1 MEERKTATKCVQ
13 AGYSPK
19 SGEANV
25 MPINMSTTY
34 RYETTQEMA
43 HLFDV
48 PKDGHIYTRISNP
61 TTSVFET
68 KLAQLEGGSGALACS
83 SGMAAEL
90 LAVITV
96 ANAGDNI
103 LALSTIYGG
112 SFNLFKVTLPKMG
125 IEVRFFTPDSTDEEI
140 ESLIDEK
147 TKMFYGETVANPAM
161 VVFDFDRYS
170 AICKKYKLLLCVD
183 NTLATPILVKPF
195 NFGAN
200 VIIHST
206 TKYLDGHAV
215 SVGGAVIDG
224 GNFKFENN
232 PRYKDFYTPDE
243 SYHGTVY
250 TKEGGNS
257 AYILKARMQYMRDLG
272 MGMSPFNAFLTNLGT
287 ETLALRMREHSN
299 NALACAK
306 YLSGHSAVE
315 WVRYPGLK
323 SDKYHNLGEKYFKG
337 GCSGMLVFGIRGG
350 KEAGEK
356 FINSLNMIRQLTH
369 IADVRSCVL
378 HPASTTHRQLSDS
391 DLISCGISSNLIR
404 LSIGIEDKEDIIS
417 DIEQA
422 LFKSQ
427 N

>member
-1 MEERKTATKCVQ
+1 MEKFNTATNCVQ
-13 AGYSPK
+13 AGYNPK
-19 SGEANV
+19 SSEPNV
-25 MPINMSTTY
+25 MPINMSTTF
-34 RYETTQEMA
+34 RYETTEEMA

-61 TTSVFET
+61 TTCMFEE
-68 KLAQLEGGSGALACS
+68 KIAALEGGVGAMACS

-90 LAVITV
+90 LAVLTV

-103 LALSTIYGG
+103 IALSTLYGG
-112 SFNLFKVTLPKMG
+112 TYNLFKVTLKKMG
-125 IEVRFFTPDSTDEEI
+125 IEARFFTPDSANEEI
-140 ESLIDEK
+140 EKLIDDR
-147 TKMFYGETVANPAM
+147 TKMVYGETVANPAM

-170 AICKKYKLLLCVD
+170 AICKRHGILLCID

-195 NFGAN
+195 KLGAN

-215 SVGGAVIDG
+215 SVGGAIVDG
-224 GNFKFENN
+224 GNFNYLNN

-243 SYHGTVY
+243 TYHGTVY
-250 TKEGGNS
+250 TKEGGAA

-272 MGMSPFNAFLTNLGT
+272 TTMSPFNAFITNLGT

-299 NALACAK
+299 NALAVAEF
-306 YLSGHSAVE
+306 LAGHSAVE

-323 SDKYHNLGEKYFKG
+323 NDKYHVLGEKYFEG
-337 GCSGMLVFGIRGG
+337 GFSGMLVFGIKGG
-350 KEAGEK
+350 KEKGAK
-356 FINSLNMIRQLTH
+356 FIDNLKMIRQLTH

-391 DLISCGISSNLIR
+391 DLVACGINANLIR
-404 LSIGIEDKEDIIS
+404 LSIGIEDVSDIIS
-417 DIEQA
+417 DIDQA
-422 LFKSQ
+422 LKISQ
-427 N
+427 L